1 MPLAYQDN
9 WSSRSR
15 KHHSFPPALPVF
27 FLKSHLVTLA
37 YPNVIYAIWLGCLSS
52 CLPARLKVPF
62 YAKPSLFHLERA
74 HHMRQALI
82 SPPSV
87 ERVLL
92 YLPCCGHRQN
102 EHHALSLIHPAFLES
117 CLYPSS
123 RITWIM
129 IRVPPCLGWCGI
141 RYSAFG
147 TRGRRNGVLRCGT
160 T

>member
-1 MPLAYQDN
+1 MEPTFSQAPFVSSCTPSLFSQVTSRHPLDY
-9 WSSRSR
+9 
-15 KHHSFPPALPVF
+15 
-27 FLKSHLVTLA
+27 T
-37 YPNVIYAIWLGCLSS
+37 NVIYAIWLGCLSS

-117 CLYPSS
+117 CLHPSS
-123 RITWIM
+123 RITWIT

-141 RYSAFG
+141 RHSA
-147 TRGRRNGVLRCGT
+147 RGADAMVCSVVARRDAWR
-160 T
+160 